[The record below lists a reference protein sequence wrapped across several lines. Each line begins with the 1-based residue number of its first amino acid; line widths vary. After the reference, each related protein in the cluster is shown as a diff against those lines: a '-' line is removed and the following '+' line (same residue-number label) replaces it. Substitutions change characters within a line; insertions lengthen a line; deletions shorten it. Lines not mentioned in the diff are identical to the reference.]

1 MNKKDNTFDAEMEQ
15 FAQLAENLG
24 LALEKV
30 ISRGSE
36 RNMLGIKSE
45 HVLFSQRLD
54 SRTYFVQDTRYGKGQ
69 KGGIFR
75 GTKEEQYESARFIFT
90 HLNIPVDEISEE
102 VLQTEHTQEAY
113 VHQESGEVKLE
124 EVQEGKSFVYFTR
137 HIQGIPVW
145 SSNLTLGLMKE
156 KQIGFMQL
164 HWPEIPRHV
173 INEAHKLAQKVENG
187 WRPDEQKGAIIESVE
202 AGIIHSPAIGFLM
215 DIYPVI
221 RVISGSVDKNLSRKQ
236 VLYLDRHGINV
247 PLPRQAILPFEPKQQ
262 ERTLAKRGGISSR
275 NLVIVAVIVI
285 AVIIISIYYLLF
297 G

>member
-1 MNKKDNTFDAEMEQ
+1 MNKEDNTFNAEMEQ
-15 FAQLAENLG
+15 FAKLAQTLG
-24 LALEKV
+24 LTLEKV

-36 RNMLGIKSE
+36 RNLLGIKSE
-45 HVLFSQRLD
+45 YVLFSRRLD
-54 SRTYFVQDTRYGKGQ
+54 SRTYFVQDTRYGNGLE
-69 KGGIFR
+69 GGIFR
-75 GTKEEQYESARFIFT
+75 GTKEEQYESARFIFK
-90 HLNIPVDEISEE
+90 HLNIPLNEIAEE
-102 VLQTEHTQEAY
+102 VLQTEMTQEAY

-137 HIQGIPVW
+137 QIQDIPVW

-173 INEAHKLAQKVENG
+173 IEEAHKLAQKIEAG

-202 AGIIHSPAIGFLM
+202 AGIIHSPAIGFVM
-215 DIYPVI
+215 DILPVI
-221 RVISGSVDKNLSRKQ
+221 RVVSASVDKNFSRKQ
-236 VLYLDRHGINV
+236 VLYLDRHGIDV
-247 PLPRQAILPFEPKQQ
+247 PLPRHAIMPFEPKQQ
-262 ERTLAKRGGISSR
+262 ERTLAKRGGISLR

-285 AVIIISIYYLLF
+285 AAIIISIYYVLF